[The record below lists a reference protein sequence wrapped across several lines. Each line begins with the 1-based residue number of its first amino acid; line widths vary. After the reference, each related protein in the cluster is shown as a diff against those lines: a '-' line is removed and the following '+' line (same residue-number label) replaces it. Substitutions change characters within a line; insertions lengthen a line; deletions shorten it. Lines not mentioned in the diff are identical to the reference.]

1 LADFKNPQQEPGAE
15 KRLLL
20 VFLLTF
26 VVLIIFQP
34 LLKKYLPQ
42 APAAPEKQ
50 SSSSPAS
57 SSLPSLPE
65 QAGATPSTAGATA
78 PAARGVSASKRGAVA
93 SKQAAAEAET
103 VIENDIYKITFTNRG
118 AQVKSWIL
126 KKFDNDAQNGPLEL
140 VDSAAAQKYGYPLS
154 LWTYDET
161 LRNRLNSALYVPSE
175 IDPILLGEETA
186 KVTVTSAKGELAG
199 HTLRSPAEISFE
211 YADADVVVRKSFHF
225 DDTYVLKVETSVVYK
240 GAEVF
245 AAPAWPAGFGDQ
257 STPASFAAGRIDYHN
272 DASTERSGYIFF
284 PNYTSRLPLKSVS
297 SGNTIRGPFEWAGP
311 GDQYF
316 TAIFI
321 PDDPD
326 TAAMVTLRNSLQV
339 ARDPQKADSKET
351 TNVEVLGTAVGD
363 LRGATSER
371 VYVGPKELASLE
383 AVNVPAIKNGDADL
397 RGTVDFGW
405 WGLIS
410 RPLFLWLKWT
420 YKHIYPNWGWAI
432 VIQTLIITVALLPL
446 RITQMK
452 SMLKM
457 QRVAPQIK
465 SIQEKYK
472 KYSLRDPR
480 KAAMNEEI
488 SALYK
493 KEGVNPAGG
502 CLPMLIQFPFLIA
515 YYRML
520 GIALDLRHA
529 HWLWIS
535 DLSAR
540 DPYFILPILMVASM
554 FLVQRMTPQA
564 GMDPSQQK
572 MMNWMMPIMMGF
584 LFFNFAAGLN
594 LYYAETNLISMAQ
607 QAIMNRTSL
616 GREMREMMEKRARKK
631 SS

>member
-26 VVLIIFQP
+26 VALIIFQP
-34 LLKKYLPQ
+34 LLKKYGPQ
-42 APAAPEKQ
+42 RQTAPAQKQSAPEQ
-50 SSSSPAS
+50 SAAGPAAAA
-57 SSLPSLPE
+57 PSVP
-65 QAGATPSTAGATA
+65 AVTSATA
-78 PAARGVSASKRGAVA
+78 PAVTVNEQARS
-93 SKQAAAEAET
+93 EAQT
-103 VIENDIYKITFTNRG
+103 VIENDLYKITFTNRG

-126 KKFDNDAQNGPLEL
+126 KKFDNDAQNGPLDL
-140 VDSAAAQKYGYPLS
+140 VNTAAAEKYGYPLS

-161 LRNRLNSALYVPSE
+161 LRNKLNSVLYIASKE
-175 IDPILLGEETA
+175 GQLKA
-186 KVTVTSAKGELAG
+186 
-199 HTLRSPAEISFE
+199 PADITFE
-211 YADADVVVRKSFHF
+211 YADQDVVVRKSFHF
-225 DDTYVLKVETSVVYK
+225 DHTYVLNVETSVVYK
-240 GAEVF
+240 GAEIL
-245 AAPAWPAGFGDQ
+245 AAPAWPSGFGDQ
-257 STPASFAAGRIDYHN
+257 ATPASYVAARIDYHN
-272 DASTERSGYIFF
+272 DASTDRTALVF
-284 PNYTSRLPLKSVS
+284 PNFVLRLAGKTISG
-297 SGNTIRGPFEWAGP
+297 GNTIRGPFEWAGP

-316 TAIFI
+316 TALFV
-321 PDDPD
+321 PDDPN

-339 ARDPQKADSKET
+339 PRDPQKPDSKET
-351 TNVEVLGTAVGD
+351 TNVDVVGAAVGD
-363 LRGATSER
+363 LRGVTRER
-371 VYVGPKELASLE
+371 VYVGPKELSSLE
-383 AVNVPAIKNGDADL
+383 AVNVPTIKNGEPDL

-457 QRVAPQIK
+457 QRIQPQIK

-502 CLPMLIQFPFLIA
+502 CLPLLIQFPFLIA

-540 DPYFILPILMVASM
+540 DPYFLLPIIMVVSM
-554 FLVQRMTPQA
+554 FAMQRMTPQT
-564 GMDPSQQK
+564 GMDPAQQK
-572 MMNWMMPIMMGF
+572 MMTVMMPLMMGF
-584 LFFNFAAGLN
+584 IFFNLAAGLN
-594 LYYAETNLISMAQ
+594 LYYTESNLISIAQ
-607 QAIMNRTSL
+607 QAIMNRTKL

-631 SS
+631 EK

>member
-26 VVLIIFQP
+26 VALIIFQP
-34 LLKKYLPQ
+34 LLKKYGPQ
-42 APAAPEKQ
+42 TQTAPAQKQSAPEQ
-50 SSSSPAS
+50 SAAGPAAAA
-57 SSLPSLPE
+57 PSVP
-65 QAGATPSTAGATA
+65 AVTSATA
-78 PAARGVSASKRGAVA
+78 PAVTVNEQARS
-93 SKQAAAEAET
+93 EAQT
-103 VIENDIYKITFTNRG
+103 VIENDLYKITFTNRG

-126 KKFDNDAQNGPLEL
+126 KKFDNDAQNGPLDL
-140 VDSAAAQKYGYPLS
+140 VNTAAAEKYGYPLS

-161 LRNRLNSALYVPSE
+161 LRNKLNSVLYIASKE
-175 IDPILLGEETA
+175 GQLKA
-186 KVTVTSAKGELAG
+186 
-199 HTLRSPAEISFE
+199 PADITFE
-211 YADADVVVRKSFHF
+211 YADQDVVVRKSFHF
-225 DDTYVLKVETSVVYK
+225 DHTYVLNVETSVVYK
-240 GAEVF
+240 GAEIL
-245 AAPAWPAGFGDQ
+245 AAPAWPSGFGDQ
-257 STPASFAAGRIDYHN
+257 ATPASYVAARIDYHN
-272 DASTERSGYIFF
+272 DASTDRTALVF
-284 PNYTSRLPLKSVS
+284 PNFVLRLAGKTISG
-297 SGNTIRGPFEWAGP
+297 GNTIRGPFEWAGP

-316 TAIFI
+316 TALFV
-321 PDDPD
+321 PDDPN

-339 ARDPQKADSKET
+339 PRDPQKPDSKET
-351 TNVEVLGTAVGD
+351 TNVDVVGAAVGD
-363 LRGATSER
+363 LRGVTRER
-371 VYVGPKELASLE
+371 VYVGPKELSSLE
-383 AVNVPAIKNGDADL
+383 AVNVPTIKNGEPDL

-457 QRVAPQIK
+457 QRIQPQIK

-502 CLPMLIQFPFLIA
+502 CLPLLIQFPFLIA

-540 DPYFILPILMVASM
+540 DPYFLLPIIMVVSM
-554 FLVQRMTPQA
+554 FAMQRMTPQT
-564 GMDPSQQK
+564 GMDPAQQK
-572 MMNWMMPIMMGF
+572 MMTVMMPLMMGF
-584 LFFNFAAGLN
+584 IFFNLAAGLN
-594 LYYAETNLISMAQ
+594 LYYTESNLISIAQ
-607 QAIMNRTSL
+607 QAIMNRTKL

-631 SS
+631 EK